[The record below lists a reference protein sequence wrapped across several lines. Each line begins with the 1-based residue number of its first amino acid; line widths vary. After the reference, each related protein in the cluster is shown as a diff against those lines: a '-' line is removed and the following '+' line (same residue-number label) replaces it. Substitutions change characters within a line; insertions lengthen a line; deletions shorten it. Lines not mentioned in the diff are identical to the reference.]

1 MGDLDVLTDPTYFGD
16 EGDDESRAVAGIVSP
31 SPASALVPPPPDI
44 APRTAPGVTTPQTGS
59 IAGPAQHS
67 VAKNLDTVAGRQQYS
82 GVSNPP
88 GGGYVNSI
96 QAPAQENRP
105 TQPLQPAQPMQPAQR
120 LQPASIGTGPG
131 GVRTVIRDLAGNPAG
146 SPLSALSAQGP
157 VQPANGMLPLQ
168 PGVPLATQQ
177 ANRMQAY
184 NAGPGPAQYAAS
196 QTSPST
202 DPLNPDPN
210 ASLRPGGTNP
220 TAGTT
225 PLLPATQTGLQ
236 PANPPSQLDI
246 AESRLN
252 NRINQGSGI
261 DQIKNPWGRGFAQA
275 GDTILRAVLPGVEP
289 LIPKTQG
296 NYQMQVGNLQA
307 QAQAAANLANT
318 QSQQNE
324 RDAMGRRYDAQANFY
339 NPEPLS
345 AGQAQALGHPE
356 WEGLKLDARDA
367 ERLVGGAARNQTT
380 LQTHFGGQQRTLS
393 ADDAEAIGTPSLEGA
408 NMSNDEYQRLLQ
420 GAQHNQQWD
429 TNNQRT
435 TGQSDVN
442 NQRNNATRI
451 TTTGMR
457 DDTSAANSERIH
469 PGGGGAP
476 KPIPAGVRDRI
487 ESQKA
492 TAINKARAQF
502 DSGESSQDEYLDNW
516 QQAQNEYEERIQAQT
531 GQPVEHLDIRSNVD
545 SKGNWIGKTPQPAGT
560 QPQTQP
566 GKPGSFVTRGGNRVA
581 VGDPVKVGGRTGKV
595 TGFNP
600 RSGKAQVQWDSR
612 N

>member
-1 MGDLDVLTDPTYFGD
+1 M
-16 EGDDESRAVAGIVSP
+16 
-31 SPASALVPPPPDI
+31 
-44 APRTAPGVTTPQTGS
+44 
-59 IAGPAQHS
+59 
-67 VAKNLDTVAGRQQYS
+67 
-82 GVSNPP
+82 
-88 GGGYVNSI
+88 
-96 QAPAQENRP
+96 
-105 TQPLQPAQPMQPAQR
+105 
-120 LQPASIGTGPG
+120 
-131 GVRTVIRDLAGNPAG
+131 
-146 SPLSALSAQGP
+146 
-157 VQPANGMLPLQ
+157 
-168 PGVPLATQQ
+168 
-177 ANRMQAY
+177 
-184 NAGPGPAQYAAS
+184 
-196 QTSPST
+196 
-202 DPLNPDPN
+202 
-210 ASLRPGGTNP
+210 
-220 TAGTT
+220 
-225 PLLPATQTGLQ
+225 PATTQGGLQ
-236 PANPPSQLDI
+236 PAVRGPSQLDLDQNK
-246 AESRLN
+246 LN
-252 NRINQGSGI
+252 TMINQGSGI
-261 DQIKNPWGRGFAQA
+261 DQIKNPWGRGFARA

-296 NYQMQVGNLQA
+296 NYQMQLSRQQQIVGNDQA
-307 QAQAAANLANT
+307 QEQAAAQLADT

-367 ERLVGGAARNQTT
+367 ERHVGGAARNQTT

-420 GAQHNQQWD
+420 GAQHNAQWD

-531 GQPVEHLDIRSNVD
+531 GQPVEQPPDIRSF
-545 SKGNWIGKTPQPAGT
+545 Q
-560 QPQTQP
+560 
-566 GKPGSFVTRGGNRVA
+566 RG
-581 VGDPVKVGGRTGKV
+581 
-595 TGFNP
+595 
-600 RSGKAQVQWDSR
+600 
-612 N
+612 